1 MNRKKGMR
9 LSDAGIAGLKP
20 DKTEYIVRDR
30 RVAGLGVRV
39 RPSGHR
45 SFVWHGHAN
54 GGAVRLTIGSAA
66 LITVEDARRECL
78 ALQNRSASARMEH
91 PNEGSEAPLFREYAL
106 GEWKASAAVRWGA
119 SRHRSVDRMLAKQL
133 LPAFGALRLD
143 RIRRPLVEQWF
154 DVHSRTAPEGAN
166 KALQLFRQIMNAAVA
181 TGLIA
186 ANPAQSIKRN
196 PRPKLTRFLSA
207 EEIGRLHR
215 TLDRLVDERSS
226 RQQQA
231 DIIRLLLL
239 TGCRKGE
246 ILKLKWS
253 EVDGDVLR
261 LADTKTGP
269 RTVWLS
275 RASSA
280 IVLRQPRAGS
290 AYVFPSPA
298 NPARARSDTPRLWD
312 RARKEAGIEDVRMHD
327 LRHTVASQAV
337 ARGVALSTVARMLGH
352 SDPKMTL
359 RYAHV
364 SDRDVEAAAERIG
377 KVIETA
383 METGRAIDGAR
394 PRRSAIRE

>member
-78 ALQNRSASARMEH
+78 ALQNRSASARMED
-91 PNEGSEAPLFREYAL
+91 PNEGAEAPLFREYAL

-154 DVHSRTAPEGAN
+154 DGHSRTAPEGAN
-166 KALQLFRQIMNAAVA
+166 KALQLLRQI
-181 TGLIA
+181 I
-186 ANPAQSIKRN
+186 
-196 PRPKLTRFLSA
+196 
-207 EEIGRLHR
+207 
-215 TLDRLVDERSS
+215 
-226 RQQQA
+226 
-231 DIIRLLLL
+231 
-239 TGCRKGE
+239 
-246 ILKLKWS
+246 
-253 EVDGDVLR
+253 
-261 LADTKTGP
+261 
-269 RTVWLS
+269 
-275 RASSA
+275 
-280 IVLRQPRAGS
+280 
-290 AYVFPSPA
+290 
-298 NPARARSDTPRLWD
+298 
-312 RARKEAGIEDVRMHD
+312 
-327 LRHTVASQAV
+327 
-337 ARGVALSTVARMLGH
+337 ARMLGH

-383 METGRAIDGAR
+383 METGPAIDGAR